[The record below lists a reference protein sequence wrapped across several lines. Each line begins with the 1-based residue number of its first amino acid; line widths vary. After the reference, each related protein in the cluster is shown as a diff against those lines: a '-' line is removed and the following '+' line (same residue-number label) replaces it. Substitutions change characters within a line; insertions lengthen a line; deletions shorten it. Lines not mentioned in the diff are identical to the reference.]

1 MRICT
6 FFFVLLKILVV
17 VSFAQSET
25 RNTQAGDRLKIN
37 LDADWL
43 FFPGDINGEEETHQV
58 NRRPWQ
64 NINLPHE
71 WSIEGPYL
79 PEHNTTQGF
88 MPMEIGWYR
97 KGLRFP
103 VEYED
108 KKLFI
113 LFDGVYRESDVWMN
127 YAHLGHHQ
135 SGYTSFYYDIT
146 DYVRTGNRIPN
157 GLRVRVDAQ
166 RHEQD
171 MYEGCGIYR
180 HVWLIVTNK
189 IHIDMWGTFVSTPEI
204 GKKKA
209 TIKVQTKVLNETDSN
224 KDVTLELQI
233 FDAENNIVAT
243 AVSNAAVNGAGE
255 HEFVQ
260 TTTVKM
266 PHLWDIDDP
275 YLYKAYV
282 VVKSGDHIV
291 DATETA
297 FGIRSY
303 YFDPDKGFFL
313 NGKHVKLRGF
323 NAHYDFAGLGTAIPD
338 RIHWNHMMAMKKAG
352 FNLFRSSHNPATP
365 QRLDVCDQIGM
376 LVWDEIERKLESAEI
391 ELPLVHDTI
400 IRDRNHPSIILWS
413 LENESP
419 LESTVFG
426 TNIIEQATALAHK
439 LDPTRLTTF
448 AASMPVN
455 KNGYGDAVDVVS
467 YNYYMQRAELDHMA
481 FPHWKIGLI
490 SEYSASS
497 SQRGIY
503 GIESPLDV
511 DGRNI
516 YDLHGDLI
524 NPMYDACTK
533 IEHYW
538 QSIQDRDY
546 LGGGC
551 LWAGIDYWGE
561 GTAWPLIGS
570 GYGAIDM
577 CLFPKDMYYY
587 FVSQWGEEPMMHL
600 FPHWTWPGMEGKL
613 IDVWCYSNCDSV
625 ELFLNGRSQG
635 ISKKDSPPRPW
646 RFDKDVVLPPSEIK
660 GRRQH
665 FSWPVKYESGV
676 LKAVGMRDGK
686 IVSTEE
692 IHTAGEPAKI
702 ELAKV
707 MTDYVAE
714 NQIPPLLADGQDIV
728 VLKASILDK
737 DGHLVPNAHNLVQ
750 FSVKGDEKII
760 GVGNGDNSSHEDNK
774 AEQRRAFNGLCAVI
788 VQATTTPGTF
798 EIKAESPGL
807 ESGSIRVSSTMP

>member
-1 MRICT
+1 MKIGAVFFT
-6 FFFVLLKILVV
+6 FLIVFAASSFSQLKAAELP
-17 VSFAQSET
+17 
-25 RNTQAGDRLKIN
+25 AGDRLKIKI
-37 LDADWL
+37 DDGWR
-43 FFPGDINGEEETHQV
+43 FYRGDVNGEEETHQV

-64 NINLPHE
+64 DINLPHE

-97 KGLRFP
+97 KALRFP
-103 VEYED
+103 ADYAD
-108 KKLFI
+108 KKIFV

-135 SGYTSFYYDIT
+135 SGYTSFYHDIT
-146 DYVRTGNRIPN
+146 DYVRTDNRIPN
-157 GLRVRVDAQ
+157 GLRVRVDAR

-180 HVWLIVTNK
+180 HVWLVVTNK

-204 GKKKA
+204 SKNRA
-209 TIKVQTKVLNETDSN
+209 TIKVETKLLNETAAAQDI
-224 KDVTLELQI
+224 TLELQI
-233 FDAENNIVAT
+233 QNSKNEIVASS
-243 AVSNAAVNGAGE
+243 VSKAAIPAKGTQQFE
-255 HEFVQ
+255 Q
-260 TTTVKM
+260 TTTIKK

-282 VVKSGDHIV
+282 VVKSGGKII
-291 DATETA
+291 DAQETP
-297 FGIRSY
+297 FGIRTFN
-303 YFDPDKGFFL
+303 FDADNGFFL
-313 NGKHVKLRGF
+313 NGRHVKLRGF

-338 RIHWNHMMAMKKAG
+338 RIHWNAMMAMKKAG

-376 LVWDEIERKLESAEI
+376 LVWDEVERKLESAEL

-426 TNIIEQATALAHK
+426 TNIMEQATALAHE
-439 LDPTRLTTF
+439 LDPTRPTTF

-467 YNYYMQRAELDHMA
+467 YNYYMKRAELDHHD
-481 FPHWKIGLI
+481 FPDWKIGLI

-516 YDLHGDLI
+516 YNLHGDLI
-524 NPMYDACTK
+524 KPMYDACTK

-570 GYGAIDM
+570 GYGATDM

-587 FVSQWGEEPMMHL
+587 FVSQWTEEPMVHV
-600 FPHWTWPGMEGKL
+600 FPHWTWPGMEGKT

-625 ELFLNGRSQG
+625 ELFLNGASQG
-635 ISKKDSPPRPW
+635 FSKMDPPAAPW
-646 RFDKDVVLPPSEIK
+646 RFDEDVVLPPSEIK

-665 FSWPVKYESGV
+665 FSWPLKYKAGT

-686 IVSTEE
+686 VVSTKE

-702 ELAKV
+702 ELTRM
-707 MTDYVAE
+707 MTDYVPE
-714 NQIPPLLADGQDIV
+714 NQIPPLLADGQDIIV
-728 VLKASILDK
+728 VKAAILDK
-737 DGHLVPNAHNLVQ
+737 NGNLVPNAQNLVT
-750 FSVKGDEKII
+750 FSIKGDEKII
-760 GVGNGDNSSHEDNK
+760 GVGNGDNSSHEKNK
-774 AEQRRAFNGLCAVI
+774 GDSRRAFNGLCAVI
-788 VQATTTPGTF
+788 VQATKTANSFEVTAESQGLKSNTIQLSSTTP
-798 EIKAESPGL
+798 
-807 ESGSIRVSSTMP
+807 